1 MFCFQRWRESF
12 LLSTCYFDLENL
24 PSAAEVSSLL
34 RRFQV
39 LFFACTAPAV
49 AFGGLL
55 ARATNGLMGTV
66 EAVGATAIGG
76 ITYALFSGRL
86 MSLYCM

>member
-1 MFCFQRWRESF
+1 MIDGLNLKS
-12 LLSTCYFDLENL
+12 LSAVF
-24 PSAAEVSSLL
+24 
-34 RRFQV
+34 F

-76 ITYALFSGRL
+76 IVYALFSGKFVDL
-86 MSLYCM
+86 